1 MRGRVGP
8 RELERLRED
17 LSGRDRAI
25 VQTVTDARL
34 MSGRQLQVL
43 FFPIEEHATARTAA
57 RCARRVLERLSR
69 DRLLVRLER
78 RIGGVRA
85 GSASFVYALGPVGQR
100 LLMQPGP
107 RRRLREPSGYFVAH
121 TLAVSEL
128 VVELTTASRRGVV
141 ELTTASRRGV
151 VELLQ
156 LQHEPGCWR
165 TFGGLGVSQLLRP
178 DLFVV
183 LGVGDYEHRWFIEV
197 DRGSE
202 SLPVVLRKCRTY
214 EAYYASGV
222 EQAEHGVFPHVLWI
236 VPDSIRAERLRT
248 TIDAE
253 ASRLTPGLFSVTTT
267 DEAMAV
273 LKGGA
278 S

>member
-8 RELERLRED
+8 RELEHLRDE

-25 VQTVTDARL
+25 VQTVSEARL
-34 MSGRQLQVL
+34 MTGRQLQAL
-43 FFPIEEHATARTAA
+43 FFPLEDHATARTAA

-85 GSASFVYALGPVGQR
+85 GSASFIYAIGPVGQR
-100 LLMQPGP
+100 LLRQPGA
-107 RRRLREPSGYFVAH
+107 RRRLREPSTYFVDH

-128 VVELTTASRRGVV
+128 VVRVTTTARLGK
-141 ELTTASRRGV
+141 L
-151 VELLQ
+151 ELLR
-156 LQHEPGCWR
+156 LQHEPSCWR
-165 TFGGLGVSQLLRP
+165 SFGGLGVRQLLRP

-214 EAYYASGV
+214 EAYYAAGL
-222 EQAEHGVFPHVLWI
+222 EQAE
-236 VPDSIRAERLRT
+236 DRK
-248 TIDAE
+248 
-253 ASRLTPGLFSVTTT
+253 SV
-267 DEAMAV
+267 V
-273 LKGGA
+273 
-278 S
+278 